1 MKKLLI
7 FIIAAAFLSAPL
19 TSQESMFVKGDKVF
33 SFGFGLGTSLYS
45 GSYYSMTFPPLAGS
59 IEFGV
64 KDGIFEKGTLG
75 VGAVAGYTAYKYE
88 YADWGWKYSDFII
101 GARGYLHYPLVKKLD
116 TYTGIT
122 LGYDISSANEFGTN
136 SGYDYDYSS
145 GGFIWA
151 WFVGSRYYLK
161 DTFALQAELGYGV
174 TYLTLGVAFKF

>member
-7 FIIAAAFLSAPL
+7 LIIAVAFMSAPL

-33 SFGFGLGTSLYS
+33 SIGFGLGTSLYS

-75 VGAVAGYTAYKYE
+75 VGAVAGYTGYKYE
-88 YADWGWKYSDFII
+88 YSGWGWKYSDIVI

-122 LGYDISSANEFGTN
+122 LGYDISTSTEFGTN

-151 WFVGSRYYLK
+151 WFVGGRYYLK

>member
-1 MKKLLI
+1 MKKLFFLVAS
-7 FIIAAAFLSAPL
+7 AALLSLPL
-19 TSQESMFVKGDKVF
+19 TAQESTFVKGDKVF
-33 SFGFGLGTSLYS
+33 SIGLGLGTSLYS
-45 GSYYSMTFPPLAGS
+45 GSYYKMTFPPLAGS

-75 VGAVAGYTAYKYE
+75 VGAVAGYVGYKYE
-88 YADWGWKYSDFII
+88 YADWGYKYSNIII
-101 GARGYLHYPLVKKLD
+101 GGRGYLHYPLVNKLD

-122 LGYDISSANEFGTN
+122 LGYNISSANEFGTN

-151 WFVGSRYYLK
+151 WFVGGRYYLK